1 MGRLPREAR
10 PIALATVTAV
20 AAGDTLH
27 VALHALAVPLPH
39 HLFHIVFIG
48 GATAVF
54 WGWVAL
60 YVHGQGVPR
69 FSWRLRPP
77 PFEESVKQ
85 A

>member
-1 MGRLPREAR
+1 LIGRLPREAR

-48 GATAVF
+48 GAALVF
-54 WGWVAL
+54 WIWVAL
-60 YVHGQGVPR
+60 DVSRHGAPR
-69 FSWRLRPP
+69 FSWRL
-77 PFEESVKQ
+77 
-85 A
+85 